1 MAPSSGQNRPGQNRY
16 GQYRPGR
23 GSGQKPGQ
31 GAPVFKEITW
41 LRRWPRLVATC
52 FVLLILLEIVIFAW
66 VAEHIGLGL
75 TLLALIGSAAA
86 GLWLIHH
93 TGLEMV
99 GRLRLALAQGQ
110 EPGHSLVDGACFVIA
125 GMFLILPGF
134 FTDLL
139 ALVLI
144 LPVSRNWVIRRFA
157 KSFGTPMAAGGMAGS
172 TIITDVEFRE
182 VHADEAEPGAAAST
196 GEATGGTVPAGEAQQ
211 PKAEP
216 QIFIPAKAERASG
229 AAVRADVIDIEIEA
243 EPEADTAKGT
253 ENAVPGDTTPKDTA
267 PENTAPET
275 GAGGEDAA
283 ETAKRSEQPVG
294 KTEDKKTGANLG
306 AAPRRPVI
314 DVEED

>member
-16 GQYRPGR
+16 GQYRPGP
-23 GSGQKPGQ
+23 GAGQKPGQ

-66 VAEHIGLGL
+66 VADHIGLGL
-75 TLLALIGSAAA
+75 TLLALIGSAVA

-144 LPVSRNWVIRRFA
+144 LPVSRNWLIRRFA
-157 KSFGTPMAAGGMAGS
+157 KSFGTPMAAGGMAAGGRKASS

-182 VHADEAEPGAAAST
+182 VHADEAEPGAAEAAA
-196 GEATGGTVPAGEAQQ
+196 EATGEPERAGDAQQ

-216 QIFIPAKAERASG
+216 QIFVPAKAERAG
-229 AAVRADVIDIEIEA
+229 GTAVRADVIDVEIEA
-243 EPEADTAKGT
+243 EPEADTDKAT
-253 ENAVPGDTTPKDTA
+253 EDAA
-267 PENTAPET
+267 PEDAAPET
-275 GAGGEDAA
+275 GASVES
-283 ETAKRSEQPVG
+283 ETAKRSGQPAG
-294 KTEDKKTGANLG
+294 KSEGEKSEGNLG